1 MPHLEQRVVIAM
13 DSRFL
18 ELCGRE
24 FERQVERMF
33 DNAPRIP
40 GTGLGEIPVVG
51 GRFFLAFA
59 TPPELI
65 ELVCM
70 ALAARERFR
79 WDVPGWP
86 TLPLHEDTIEAMQAD
101 GDNRCSLVGFYA
113 DSLQGEFWDYEL
125 HPRFP
130 IFASGLLS
138 CKNAPDHLRND
149 HSLLKEFAPAPLA
162 GLCDDDW
169 LVWRSPQRL
178 AERQKHLAL
187 VAAHKAAMGAAPPP
201 HHSPN

>member
-1 MPHLEQRVVIAM
+1 M

-24 FERQVERMF
+24 FERGVARMF

-65 ELVCM
+65 EMVAM
-70 ALAARERFR
+70 ALCARERFR
-79 WDVPGWP
+79 QDVSEEWP
-86 TLPLHEDTIEAMQAD
+86 DLPLHETDIEAAQCD
-101 GDNRCSLVGFYA
+101 DSNRRNLVGYYA
-113 DSLQGEFWDYEL
+113 DSLKGEFWDYEL

-130 IFASGLLS
+130 VFASGLLS
-138 CKNAPDHLRND
+138 CKTAPVALRSD
-149 HSLLKEFAPAPLA
+149 RSLLKEFPPSPLA
-162 GLCDDDW
+162 GMCDDW
-169 LVWRSPQRL
+169 LTWRSPQRL
-178 AERQKHLAL
+178 VERRKHLAM
-187 VAAHKAAMGAAPPP
+187 VAAHEAAMGNGR
-201 HHSPN
+201 SV